1 VATWLKGLSD
11 PSPSIETGEAFD
23 AVVMMT
29 WSDWRHEPRSN
40 RYHYAT
46 RFARQFPVYFVQPD
60 STDGSIC
67 LEPVEGRA
75 ITLVHTPPAY
85 DDQAARALV
94 RFFAT
99 LGVRRPLLWI
109 YNVFF
114 EKFIRRSGARLK
126 VFHATEDYLTKP
138 EGFRAAGDEL
148 RAPLLRVLRDVDL
161 VVAVSQGV
169 FQSYREIGQY
179 HGRAIVLR
187 NGCDFDFWKASGAA
201 TFAEPAD
208 GARVALYQ
216 GGVNARLDYAL
227 LGALAQ
233 SRPDWQ
239 FWFCG
244 RTRDGGA
251 DWSSL
256 SRRPNVRHFGELD
269 PDGVARL
276 ARQALI
282 GLMPF
287 KQNKLIRVSLP
298 LKAWEYVACGLPV
311 VTTPIDALASRP
323 DLFRFETTPEGF
335 ANALDE
341 LAATRNRPE
350 LVALRLAAAAAE
362 SYDRRFL
369 ELEDCLRAMLA
380 ERAAARPRLNLLMLY
395 DDHSTYVRTIFE
407 HLEAF
412 QKYSRH
418 HIVLMA
424 GAAGSA
430 KAPLRPDFSA
440 FDAVL
445 IHYSIRVS
453 VLRHLSPAI
462 AEAVAAYGGPK
473 ILFAQDEY
481 ENTETTRGWIER
493 LGIDT
498 LFTSVPLDEVEKVYP
513 GKRFPRLAFVPTLTG
528 YVPEVA
534 GLDQFALPLSERRI
548 LIGYRGRR
556 LPHHYGALG
565 HEKWR
570 IGVEMKRITEQRGL
584 PVDIEVDDSR
594 RIYGDDWYR
603 FLGSCRA
610 TLGTESGA
618 NVFDDDGSLKRLAA
632 AKSETPFESFAAEHL
647 AGRDGEVRMNQV
659 SPKIFEAIRLRTAL
673 VLFEGDYSGAI
684 QRDRHYIS
692 LARDFSNV
700 DDVIAKLNDA
710 QYLSALTERA
720 YAEVIGGGRYSYR
733 TFVEGFDAHIDGYGL
748 ARARARLHTV
758 PLFAVFGERD
768 VSPMWDWSVAE
779 AAIGDEIL
787 GARARRRYA
796 RISRRLAR
804 NLPAVAKSAGTKGRI
819 PADLTLEESRLERL
833 IESIKSRARAMPR
846 LIGALRWLRGIDSAA

>member
-1 VATWLKGLSD
+1 LSD
-11 PSPSIETGEAFD
+11 PSPSIETAEAFD

-46 RFARQFPVYFVQPD
+46 RFARRFPVYFVQPD
-60 STDGSIC
+60 STDGSIR
-67 LEPVEGRA
+67 LEPVEGHG
-75 ITLVHTPPAY
+75 ITLVHAPPAY
-85 DDQAARALV
+85 DDQAARALA
-94 RFFAT
+94 RLFAT
-99 LGVRRPLLWI
+99 RGVRRPLLWI

-126 VFHATEDYLTKP
+126 VYHATEDYLT
-138 EGFRAAGDEL
+138 RAEDLRTAGDEL

-169 FQSYREIGQY
+169 LQSYREIGQY
-179 HGRAIVLR
+179 GGRAIVLR
-187 NGCDFDFWKASGAA
+187 NGCDFDFWNASGAA
-201 TFAEPAD
+201 GFEAPAD

-216 GGVNARLDYAL
+216 GGVNARLDYSL
-227 LGALAQ
+227 LRSLAQ

-244 RTRDGGA
+244 HTRDGGA
-251 DWSSL
+251 DWSDL
-256 SRRPNVRHFGELD
+256 SCHPNVRYFGELD
-269 PDGVARL
+269 PHGVARL

-323 DLFRFETTPEGF
+323 DLFRVETTPEGF
-335 ANALDE
+335 AKAFDE

-350 LVALRLAAAAAE
+350 IVALRLGAAAAE
-362 SYDRRFL
+362 SYDRRFA
-369 ELEDCLRAMLA
+369 ELEDCLRATLA

-418 HIVLMA
+418 HIVLMV

-430 KAPLRPDFSA
+430 KKPLIPDFSA

-453 VLRHLSPAI
+453 VPQHLSPAI
-462 AEAVAAYGGPK
+462 ADAVTAYGGPK

-481 ENTETTRGWIER
+481 ENTETTRRWIER

-498 LFTSVPLDEVEKVYP
+498 LFTSVPLGEVEKVYSR
-513 GKRFPRLAFVPTLTG
+513 KRFPRLTFVPTLTG

-534 GLDQFALPLSERRI
+534 TLDQFALPLSERRI

-565 HEKWR
+565 HEKWL
-570 IGVEMKRITEQRGL
+570 IGVEMKRIAEQRSL

-647 AGRDGEVRMNQV
+647 AGREGAVRMNQV

-684 QRDRHYIS
+684 QRDRHYIP

-700 DDVIAKLNDA
+700 EDVFAKLNDS
-710 QYLSALTERA
+710 QYLSTLTERA
-720 YAEVIGGGRYSYR
+720 YAEVIGSGRYSYR
-733 TFVEGFDAHIDGYGL
+733 TFVERVDAHIDGYGL
-748 ARARARLHTV
+748 ARARAKLHAV
-758 PLFAVFGERD
+758 PLFAVFGDRD

-796 RISRRLAR
+796 QISRRLAR
-804 NLPAVAKSAGTKGRI
+804 GLPTVAKGAGSKDGTL
-819 PADLTLEESRLERL
+819 PDLTLEETRLERL
-833 IESIKSRARAMPR
+833 VESIKARVRTMPR
-846 LIGALRWLRGIDSAA
+846 LIRAVRWLRGIEDAP